1 MADTAPD
8 TTTSADP
15 TTTTTPPAPDAPTAT
30 DDTTDW
36 KAEAEKYKTLSR
48 KHEERAKANATAAKE
63 RDELRQQYMTEQEKA
78 VEQARA
84 EGRSEAVKASS
95 ERVVSAEIRA
105 AAAGRLGKEQLDELI
120 DGIDTGKFVGD
131 DGEVNVE
138 KVQRFVDGIAPA
150 SNADPGF
157 PDLGQGAR
165 GAGTGGSAD
174 QLLDDVKR
182 LTGTR

>member
-1 MADTAPD
+1 MADTATDP
-8 TTTSADP
+8 TSTDP
-15 TTTTTPPAPDAPTAT
+15 TTTTPPPAPDAPTAT

-36 KAEAEKYKTLSR
+36 KAEAEKFKTLSR
-48 KHEERAKANATAAKE
+48 KHEERAKANAAAAKE
-63 RDELRQQYMTEQEKA
+63 LEQVRQQHMTEQEKA

-84 EGRSEAVKASS
+84 EGRSEAVRASS

-105 AAAGRLGKEQLDELI
+105 AAAGRLSKEQLDELV
-120 DGIDTGKFVGD
+120 DGINTAKFVDD
-131 DGEVNVE
+131 DGDVDVD

-150 SNADPGF
+150 PTDPGF